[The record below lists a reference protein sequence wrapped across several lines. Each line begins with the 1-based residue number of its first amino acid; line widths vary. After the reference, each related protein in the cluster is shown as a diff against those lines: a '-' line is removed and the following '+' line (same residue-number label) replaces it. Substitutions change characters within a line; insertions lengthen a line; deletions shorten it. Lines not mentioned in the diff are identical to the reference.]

1 MDHGT
6 QMSGDCTEVSNT
18 PDTTELSVVLPVYNE
33 KDNLIQMHAELKR
46 SLDNIGKPYE
56 ILFVDD
62 GSDDGSMEILE
73 DISATDCS
81 VRVVQFRRN
90 FGQTAALAA
99 GLDLSKGE
107 IIVTLDADLQNDP
120 TDIPILL
127 DAISQGAD
135 LVCGWRHERKDGYW
149 LRLVPSKIANAIISL
164 TTDVK
169 LHDYGCTLKAMR
181 REVAENLR
189 LYGEM
194 HRFIPAIASWYGINI
209 VEIKVNHRAR
219 TSGTSKYGLS
229 RTYRVILDLLTV
241 KFMLAPSSRPIQLFG
256 NLGLLGGMAGGVL
269 LAWLGIQRIFFS
281 VPLANKSIVYLA
293 ILLIIIGFQLVTLG
307 LLAELQARSYHESS
321 GKSIYVI
328 RKIV

>member
-18 PDTTELSVVLPVYNE
+18 PETTELSVVLPVYNE

-149 LRLVPSKIANAIISL
+149 LRLAPSKIANAIISL

-181 REVAENLR
+181 REVAESLR

>member
-1 MDHGT
+1 
-6 QMSGDCTEVSNT
+6 MSGDCTEVSNT
-18 PDTTELSVVLPVYNE
+18 PETTELSVVLPVYNE

-293 ILLIIIGFQLVTLG
+293 ILLIIIGFQLVALG

-321 GKSIYVI
+321 GKPIYVI